1 MPQQQVCSPVHR
13 RGPTWVPAVA
23 QLTFP
28 CSRMRCMHNAA
39 QAAAAPRVWRA
50 ACRCFPWARTSAV
63 RAKNSHSL
71 HAYGVAALCM
81 CITQREPHVSCRI
94 MGIRRPP
101 SSSSPTARDCF
112 SAFSLASRA
121 SRKQAPRA
129 PYARTADVAASSPTS
144 QPHGPNSRTLNA
156 KEPRTL
162 LAFPTPGR
170 FLRPLRTET
179 LRCFP
184 STAANADGC
193 PPAPSIGCMPRR
205 APVTSAAWTPAP
217 HREALAGAL

>member
-1 MPQQQVCSPVHR
+1 MPLYIPGTRS
-13 RGPTWVPAVA
+13 
-23 QLTFP
+23 
-28 CSRMRCMHNAA
+28 SAA
-39 QAAAAPRVWRA
+39 
-50 ACRCFPWARTSAV
+50 
-63 RAKNSHSL
+63 RAKNSRSL
-71 HAYGVAALCM
+71 HAYEVAALCM

-121 SRKQAPRA
+121 SRKQAPCA
-129 PYARTADVAASSPTS
+129 PYVRTANVAASSPTS

-162 LAFPTPGR
+162 LAFLTLGR

-179 LRCFP
+179 LLCFL

-205 APVTSAAWTPAP
+205 APVTSTARTPRPCPGTLGVAP
-217 HREALAGAL
+217 KSTSSCRRF

>member
-1 MPQQQVCSPVHR
+1 MPLYIPGTRS
-13 RGPTWVPAVA
+13 
-23 QLTFP
+23 
-28 CSRMRCMHNAA
+28 SAA
-39 QAAAAPRVWRA
+39 
-50 ACRCFPWARTSAV
+50 
-63 RAKNSHSL
+63 RAKNSRSL
-71 HAYGVAALCM
+71 HAYEVAALCI

-129 PYARTADVAASSPTS
+129 PYVRTADVATSSPTS

-205 APVTSAAWTPAP
+205 TPVTSMARTPGP
-217 HREALAGAL
+217 CPGTLAVCAHK